1 MRRRFR
7 RVGGMLACACVLAS
21 PPLTAHEAAGA
32 PVGQTGRLAQL
43 GLETWTPASGLAGSW
58 VRAIVQGSDGFL
70 WVGTSAGLSR
80 FDGRRFVNFT
90 AASEP
95 ELPSNSVAAL
105 AASSGGGLWI
115 GLEHGG
121 VRRLDNGHVHRDARF
136 DALPAASVRS
146 LVETADGTLWIGTA
160 SGLWRWRPGV
170 GLEVVAPDVAAR
182 RATVAR
188 LRAAPDGSLWVR
200 TREHGLWRVHGDVLV
215 VNEDAPGCVGL
226 DFAAAADGRHFT
238 ACVEGI
244 WERRSTGESWR
255 EIAAVRS
262 SQRLLLDRE
271 GALWYGDDAGLAR
284 RSADRV
290 ETLPVAVGL
299 GDTRTRAFYEDDSGE
314 LWIGTFSR
322 GLARLRR
329 GAVTAVGAPEGVAIT
344 GTTAVVGRSDGS
356 LWLGSN
362 DDGVALWVPGA
373 GVVRRWLEADGLPS
387 DQVWAIA
394 QDRQR
399 LDHAWFGTSRG
410 LVELDGGALR
420 RIQRPGVP
428 AESVVATLYADPL
441 ASDTVWVSGRSG
453 GAEELR
459 GSRTVRHDAQNGL
472 DLGVVRFF
480 HRNVKGVLLAGGEDG
495 LYSFDGGRW
504 HAVLLGGQE
513 VRALRA
519 ICEEA
524 DGTLWLASESAGLLR
539 WSDGVLVHLGP
550 RDGLPFNLIHSL
562 ELDGQGGLWMSGDEG
577 LLRIRLADF
586 ERWARGE
593 LDGVPSELFSARDGL
608 RDRECNGWGSPSSS
622 RFADGKLVYP
632 TISGFALVEPARVVS
647 PELTASELV
656 IDAAW
661 SGERELEVGAPIRLS
676 RQERQLQVRFTA
688 LEFLRPEAVS
698 FRYRL
703 EGLDSDWQPA
713 GQQRAAVYSH
723 LEPGQYRF
731 RLQARLPG
739 RIWVEAARQ
748 LEVAVAPRIW
758 EADWFRALAVSLV
771 LLALAAFFHWRVRKE
786 RELRAKQAELRQL
799 ASRLIRAQE
808 DERRRLAREI
818 HDDLTQ
824 RLAGLGMLAGGL
836 ARSVHQGRAENV
848 GARVEELGREL
859 EHLAS
864 DAQVLARDLHPALL
878 ENLGLEAALR
888 SECATFGERTGL
900 RVLFD
905 SCDLPEKLAPEVSLA
920 LYRITQEALRNVLSH
935 APSSEARVALYHL
948 DGELFLAIEDTGPG
962 FDPAKLSGKAG
973 MGLTSMAERA
983 RLIGSRLELDTAP
996 GRGTRIVVRVPLGSA
1011 S

>member
-1 MRRRFR
+1 
-7 RVGGMLACACVLAS
+7 
-21 PPLTAHEAAGA
+21 
-32 PVGQTGRLAQL
+32 
-43 GLETWTPASGLAGSW
+43 
-58 VRAIVQGSDGFL
+58 
-70 WVGTSAGLSR
+70 
-80 FDGRRFVNFT
+80 
-90 AASEP
+90 
-95 ELPSNSVAAL
+95 
-105 AASSGGGLWI
+105 
-115 GLEHGG
+115 
-121 VRRLDNGHVHRDARF
+121 
-136 DALPAASVRS
+136 
-146 LVETADGTLWIGTA
+146 
-160 SGLWRWRPGV
+160 
-170 GLEVVAPDVAAR
+170 
-182 RATVAR
+182 
-188 LRAAPDGSLWVR
+188 
-200 TREHGLWRVHGDVLV
+200 
-215 VNEDAPGCVGL
+215 
-226 DFAAAADGRHFT
+226 
-238 ACVEGI
+238 
-244 WERRSTGESWR
+244 
-255 EIAAVRS
+255 
-262 SQRLLLDRE
+262 
-271 GALWYGDDAGLAR
+271 
-284 RSADRV
+284 
-290 ETLPVAVGL
+290 
-299 GDTRTRAFYEDDSGE
+299 
-314 LWIGTFSR
+314 
-322 GLARLRR
+322 
-329 GAVTAVGAPEGVAIT
+329 VTAVGAPEGVAIT

-632 TISGFALVEPARVVS
+632 TISGFALVEPGRGGA
-647 PELTASELV
+647 PELPANEIGL
-656 IDAAW
+656 DAAG

-676 RQERQLQVRFTA
+676 RQGRQLQVRFTA

-723 LEPGQYRF
+723 LGPGQYRF

-758 EADWFRALAVSLV
+758 EADWFRALAVGLV

-859 EHLAS
+859 EHLAQTPRS
-864 DAQVLARDLHPALL
+864 SARSPPALL
-878 ENLGLEAALR
+878 ENPDRSGAAVSARPGEHR
-888 SECATFGERTGL
+888 SECSSTAAIARTRARSAWRSG
-900 RVLFD
+900 
-905 SCDLPEKLAPEVSLA
+905 
-920 LYRITQEALRNVLSH
+920 YWEALQRLR
-935 APSSEARVALYHL
+935 EARVALL
-948 DGELFLAIEDTGPG
+948 DGRRSGHRSR

-973 MGLTSMAERA
+973 MGLASMAEGA
-983 RLIGSRLELDTAP
+983 RLIGSSSSSIRRRGAARASSCASPWAARASRRRVRRPSGWP
-996 GRGTRIVVRVPLGSA
+996 GSRARRRCRARA
-1011 S
+1011 SP